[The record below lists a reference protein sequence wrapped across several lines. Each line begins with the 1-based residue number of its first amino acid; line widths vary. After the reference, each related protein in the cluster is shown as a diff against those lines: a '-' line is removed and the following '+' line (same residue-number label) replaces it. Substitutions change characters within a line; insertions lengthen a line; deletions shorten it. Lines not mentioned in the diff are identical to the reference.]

1 MTAVTPARLAALLA
15 ELLQNPDVPVLEGAR
30 RLLVES
36 IKYSCFDP
44 HCPRWAS
51 LGARD
56 SNEHVLRRWDA
67 FADGVQLIRV
77 GRPSE
82 DEFKIC
88 VSARACPAPDSKKHE
103 PLVWMCLHVSFAA
116 NRAVTGAYISV
127 GCDDRTL
134 HRIHV
139 PPRAKPVPGA
149 WMMHEDCDF
158 RRGFWG
164 IWSLELASYLCAKV
178 DVGAILRP

>member
-1 MTAVTPARLAALLA
+1 MTADPARLAALLA

-36 IKYSCFDP
+36 IKYSCFDSQ
-44 HCPRWAS
+44 CPRWAS

-56 SNEHVLRRWDA
+56 NSEHVLQRWDE

-82 DEFKIC
+82 AEFKIY
-88 VSARACPAPDSKKHE
+88 VSARVCPMLDSKKHA
-103 PLVWMCLHVSFAA
+103 PLVWMYLHVMFAA
-116 NRAVTGAYISV
+116 NRAVTGAHINV
-127 GCDDRTL
+127 GCDDRTA

-139 PPRAKPVPGA
+139 PPRVKPEPGA
-149 WMMHEDCDF
+149 WIMHEDCDF

-178 DVGAILRP
+178 AVGAILRP